1 VIGAITAGLFSA
13 GVTPA
18 TNSYESIAT
27 VSVGVGGA
35 ATAVFSSIPSTFKHL
50 QVRFLARDN
59 RASTADT
66 IALRFNLDTGSNYR
80 IHYLLGDGSS
90 VSSGGFAGTSL
101 EVYRIS
107 AASSGANIFGAG
119 VIDILDYTSTNKNKT
134 VRALGGVDQNGSGE
148 IVFGS
153 GLYFATP
160 AAINSIT
167 ILPTN
172 GTLFNEYSS
181 FALYGIKG

>member
-18 TNSYESIAT
+18 ISSYESIAT
-27 VSVGVGGA
+27 VTVGAGGQA
-35 ATAVFSSIPSTFKHL
+35 NATFSSIPSGFQHL
-50 QVRFLARDN
+50 QIRFLARDN
-59 RASTADT
+59 RATTADT
-66 IALRFNLDTGSNYR
+66 IALRFNSDSGSNYR
-80 IHYLLGDGSS
+80 IHYLLGDGSAAS
-90 VSSGGFAGTSL
+90 AGGFASTSL

-107 AASSGANIFGAG
+107 GATSGSNIFGAG
-119 VIDILDYTSTNKNKT
+119 VIDILDYTSINKNKT

-160 AAINSIT
+160 AAITSIT

-172 GTLFNEYSS
+172 GTLFNQYSS